1 MDELLADIDLAFAG
15 AVVLAT
21 FCCALVV
28 AGIGYRRTRHHTDR
42 LTGVLNRRGFERR
55 VETILDGQ
63 WNAPISLVLCA
74 LHHSRPVGDASKAAF
89 DDRVLSKMGALLRD
103 AAGPVDI
110 VGRMEEASFAILLQ
124 GAANEGALNWVGL
137 LRKAIDDICC
147 GEPEKRIPIIASF
160 GFAEVMERDTLGTL
174 MKRAEARLSR
184 ARHRA
189 RNRAG
194 APENRPA
201 IVPESAEEVGRQSRP
216 NPCR

>member
-21 FCCALVV
+21 FCCTLVV
-28 AGIGYRRTRHHTDR
+28 AGIGYRRTRHHQDR
-42 LTGVLNRRGFERR
+42 LTGILNQRGFERR
-55 VETILDGQ
+55 VKTILKGQ

-89 DDRVLSKMGALLRD
+89 DDRVLSEIGTLLRD
-103 AAGPVDI
+103 AAGSVNV

-124 GAANEGALNWVGL
+124 DTTNEGALRWVGL

-160 GFAEVMERDTLGTL
+160 GFAEVMERDTLDTL
-174 MKRAEARLSR
+174 MKRAEARLYVG
-184 ARHRA
+184 RHRA

-194 APENRPA
+194 APENHPA
-201 IVPESAEEVGRQSRP
+201 IVPEKAGRQDRP
-216 NPCR
+216 DPCR